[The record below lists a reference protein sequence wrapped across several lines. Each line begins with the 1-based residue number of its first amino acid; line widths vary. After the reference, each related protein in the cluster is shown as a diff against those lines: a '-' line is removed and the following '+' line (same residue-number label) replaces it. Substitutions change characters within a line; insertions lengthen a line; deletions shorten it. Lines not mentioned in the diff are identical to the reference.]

1 MRQNNSINYM
11 DSLVKLNLNMTQ
23 KFMNFSASYS
33 NIYLL
38 VIVLTK
44 KCLLLMEACSKKM
57 ELSLMIFVK
66 L

>member
-1 MRQNNSINYM
+1 MRQNNSINYT

-33 NIYLL
+33 SIYLL
-38 VIVLTK
+38 AIALTK
-44 KCLLLMEACSKKM
+44 KYLLLMEAYSRKM
-57 ELSLMIFVK
+57 ELSLMIFAK